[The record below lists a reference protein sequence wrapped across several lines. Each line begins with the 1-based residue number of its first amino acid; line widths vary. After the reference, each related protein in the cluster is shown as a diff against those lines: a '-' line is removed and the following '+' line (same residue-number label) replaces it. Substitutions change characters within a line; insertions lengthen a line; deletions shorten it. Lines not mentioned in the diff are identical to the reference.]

1 MGPGTTA
8 VRSWA
13 EAILRQLGDP
23 AGHTLE
29 VTGGAPDEPG
39 APEPGPAAFT
49 SRLRLRPDESRTDD
63 GGGSDDGEP
72 ANDGDPGGGRA
83 PGTGAGAEEN
93 AGPGGG
99 EHGASPVAV
108 TLAFRDGSAVEVLLG
123 EGLSEAEAVALL
135 AGQLQ
140 EAVLEAAGG
149 APVPPCPVR
158 GHGHPPVAEV
168 VDGTASWVCPRGG
181 GTRPVLPAP
190 GSRPATRAGG
200 GTGT

>member
-13 EAILRQLGDP
+13 EAILHQLGDT

-29 VTGGAPDEPG
+29 VTTGAPDEPG

-63 GGGSDDGEP
+63 GGLADDG
-72 ANDGDPGGGRA
+72 RVH
-83 PGTGAGAEEN
+83 GTGAGAGDN
-93 AGPGGG
+93 AGPGNG

-123 EGLSEAEAVALL
+123 EGLSEAEAVAHL

-168 VDGTASWVCPRGG
+168 VDGTASWVCPQGG

-190 GSRPATRAGG
+190 GSRPGTRAGG

>member
-29 VTGGAPDEPG
+29 VTGGAPDGPA

-49 SRLRLRPDESRTDD
+49 SRLRVRSDESRTDD
-63 GGGSDDGEP
+63 GGRTDDEGRS
-72 ANDGDPGGGRA
+72 NDGGPAGDGRA
-83 PGTGAGAEEN
+83 HGTGAGAGEN
-93 AGPGGG
+93 AAPGGG
-99 EHGASPVAV
+99 EHRASPVAV

-123 EGLSEAEAVALL
+123 DGLSEAEAVALL

-168 VDGTASWVCPRGG
+168 VDGTASWVCPQGG

-190 GSRPATRAGG
+190 GSRPGTRAGG
-200 GTGT
+200 

>member
-29 VTGGAPDEPG
+29 ITAGAPDEPA

-49 SRLRLRPDESRTDD
+49 SRLRVRPDESRTDD
-63 GGGSDDGEP
+63 GGGS
-72 ANDGDPGGGRA
+72 NDGGPAGDGRA
-83 PGTGAGAEEN
+83 HGTGAGDGEN
-93 AGPGGG
+93 AAPGGG

-123 EGLSEAEAVALL
+123 EDLSEAEAVAHL

-168 VDGTASWVCPRGG
+168 VDGTASWVCPQGG

-190 GSRPATRAGG
+190 GSRPGPPAGG

>member
-13 EAILRQLGDP
+13 EAILHQLGDP

-29 VTGGAPDEPG
+29 VTTGAPDEPG

-63 GGGSDDGEP
+63 GGLAGDG
-72 ANDGDPGGGRA
+72 RVH
-83 PGTGAGAEEN
+83 GTGAGAGDN
-93 AGPGGG
+93 AGPGNG

-123 EGLSEAEAVALL
+123 EGLSEAEAVAHL

-168 VDGTASWVCPRGG
+168 VDGTASWVCPQGG

-190 GSRPATRAGG
+190 GSRPGTRAGG